1 MPPMPS
7 SCASAR
13 CHSQISGKKELR
25 QPGSRARPDQLHTL
39 QISNK
44 TITSQGGA
52 TLEGK
57 RRTAWLTAVNGGEAL
72 QD

>member
-1 MPPMPS
+1 MPS
-7 SCASAR
+7 SRANAR
-13 CHSQISGKKELR
+13 CRSLISGMKELR
-25 QPGSRARPDQLHTL
+25 QPGCRARPDQLHTL

-44 TITSQGGA
+44 TITSQGDA

-57 RRTAWLTAVNGGEAL
+57 RRTAWLAAVNGGEAL